1 MTRGKQK
8 LHSNLIASSIPEHL
22 GKKSQRNAELER
34 RRDVMAC
41 RYYYYAVVK
50 RQLYEDCLMD
60 LYREFF
66 ITPNTIVNELMKRE
80 EKISELIELKT
91 PPSDLKKVYPWFNWS

>member
-8 LHSNLIASSIPEHL
+8 LHSNLIASPIPEYL
-22 GKKSQRNAELER
+22 GKRSRRNAELER

-41 RYYYYAVVK
+41 RYYYYAEIK

-66 ITPNTIVNELMKRE
+66 ITPNTIVNELLKRE
-80 EKISELIELKT
+80 EKIRELIKLKT
-91 PPSDLKKVYPWFNWS
+91 PPSDLKKEYPWFNWS